1 MNNTN
6 LSRFLSLI
14 IAAVLLFSAFPLTV
28 LSAYAQEADYAAAG
42 DNPTSG
48 TTGDCTWTRDGNE
61 LIISGNGKMA
71 DYTSKDASPW
81 DKGYTKL
88 TIKNGVTAIGD
99 YAFRGSYNLYTVYI
113 PDSVTSIGESAF
125 ERSTSLITASIGNS
139 CTSIGDYAFR
149 DCRSL
154 VNLTVPDSVTSIG
167 WDAFA
172 NTEWFRNQPDGLVYA
187 GKVAYRVKGDC
198 PPDVVIKEGTAGIAE
213 GAFWACD
220 TVKTVT
226 IPDTVTII
234 KEAAFAYSSITSV
247 SIGNSVT
254 MIGYEAFK
262 YCRKLSEVTLGNS
275 VKEIDYYAFFGC
287 RSLKSVTIPESVT
300 TIGDSAFGY
309 DDEGIIDSFI
319 IYGNKGSEAERY
331 ANYNGITFTDVN
343 DQPDPPYLLGDA
355 DGSGEVDMADATVIQ
370 RAVTKI
376 VVPYD
381 EEQLMRGDVDGDGG
395 LTIVDAT
402 LIQRFATKVN
412 TPYPIGEPVS

>member
-1 MNNTN
+1 MNNIN

-14 IAAVLLFSAFPLTV
+14 IAAVLLFSAFPI
-28 LSAYAQEADYAAAG
+28 SALAAEKNIFASIG
-42 DNPTSG
+42 DSLTSG

-99 YAFRGSYNLYTVYI
+99 YAFRGSYNLNTVTI
-113 PDSVTSIGESAF
+113 PATVTSIGEAAF
-125 ERSTSLITASIGNS
+125 EVSRSLLIANIGDS
-139 CTSIGDYAFR
+139 VTTIDDYAFR
-149 DCRSL
+149 DCD
-154 VNLTVPDSVTSIG
+154 NLITVTIPDSVTSIG
-167 WDAFA
+167 WDAFT

-213 GAFWACD
+213 GAFWASD

-234 KEAAFAYSSITSV
+234 KGAAFAYSSITSV

-254 MIGYEAFK
+254 MIGYSAFR
-262 YCRKLSEVTLGNS
+262 YCGKLSEVTLGNS
-275 VKEIDYYAFFGC
+275 VKEIDYDAFFGC

-355 DGSGEVDMADATVIQ
+355 DGNGDVDTADATVIQ

-376 VVPYD
+376 AVPYD
-381 EEQLMRGDVDGDGG
+381 EEQLMRADIDGDEN

-402 LIQRFATKVN
+402 FIQRYSTKVN
-412 TPYPIGEPVS
+412 TPYPIGEPIP